1 MAGTST
7 KEKLVAAALD
17 LFSKKGYSATS
28 VDEIAESIGI
38 KGPNLY
44 KYFKGKEALFK
55 ELSELSD
62 QSYLDK
68 MNLVN
73 NKADSIEDAQGLK
86 AFAMGQVKYTMYED
100 MVIKLRKMLT
110 IEQFRSDMMKHQTT
124 IHQYT
129 NINDQF
135 TRIMKNLIKN
145 GSIAENDPALLA
157 LEFTSVITVLIQ
169 LSDREPEK
177 SGEVLKLIERHI
189 DHFIDTYFLKK

>member
-44 KYFKGKEALFK
+44 KYFKRKEALFK

-110 IEQFRSDMMKHQTT
+110 IEQFRSDLMKHQTT

-189 DHFIDTYFLKK
+189 DHFIDTYFLK

>member
-7 KEKLVAAALD
+7 KEKLVTAALD

-73 NKADSIEDAQGLK
+73 NKAASIEDAQGLK

-110 IEQFRSDMMKHQTT
+110 IEQFRSDLMKHQTT

-189 DHFIDTYFLKK
+189 DHFIDTYFLK

>member
-1 MAGTST
+1 MAFTST

-135 TRIMKNLIKN
+135 TRIMKNLIKKLFK
-145 GSIAENDPALLA
+145 IKVK
-157 LEFTSVITVLIQ
+157 TSQYTGFGICCIISNFVININ
-169 LSDREPEK
+169 K
-177 SGEVLKLIERHI
+177 C
-189 DHFIDTYFLKK
+189 

>member
-189 DHFIDTYFLKK
+189 DHFIDTYFLK

>member
-110 IEQFRSDMMKHQTT
+110 IEQFRSDLMKHQTT

-157 LEFTSVITVLIQ
+157 LQFTSVITVLIQ

-189 DHFIDTYFLKK
+189 DHFIDTYFLK

>member
-7 KEKLVAAALD
+7 KEKLVTAALD

-110 IEQFRSDMMKHQTT
+110 IEQFRSDLMKHQTT

-189 DHFIDTYFLKK
+189 DHFIDTYFLK

>member
-110 IEQFRSDMMKHQTT
+110 IEQFRSDLMKHQTT

>member
-110 IEQFRSDMMKHQTT
+110 IEQFRSDLMKHQTT

-189 DHFIDTYFLKK
+189 DHFIDTYFLK

>member
-73 NKADSIEDAQGLK
+73 NKAASIEDAQGLK

-110 IEQFRSDMMKHQTT
+110 IEQFRSDLMKHQTT

-189 DHFIDTYFLKK
+189 DHFIDTYFLK

>member
-157 LEFTSVITVLIQ
+157 LQFTSVITVLIQ

-189 DHFIDTYFLKK
+189 DHFIDTYFLK

>member
-7 KEKLVAAALD
+7 KEKLMAAALD

-157 LEFTSVITVLIQ
+157 LEFSSVITVLIQ

-189 DHFIDTYFLKK
+189 DHFIDTYFLK

>member
-7 KEKLVAAALD
+7 KEKMMAAALD

-110 IEQFRSDMMKHQTT
+110 IEQFRSDLMKHQTT

-189 DHFIDTYFLKK
+189 DHFIDTYFLK